1 MPDIQVDL
9 AFCYSCAKQTNHQIL
24 ATHSD
29 STDPNDYYIVFDYQ
43 IIRCMGCSNYAFRL
57 IENDVEEKRYL
68 SDEDV
73 EYNSH
78 LFQTEKIYP
87 KNVKQKYSYW
97 DLPKTVYD
105 IYSETLLAI
114 QEDLDILAA
123 IGLRATLEA
132 ICQDKKLSGHNL
144 DKKIEQLFLNG
155 FITERDANFL
165 HSVRFLGNDA
175 AHEIVKAEKH
185 QIQAA
190 LKMIEYLIESTYI
203 LEEQIAGNLPDIY
216 ERFLEKLKNKVENI
230 EGKFSLS
237 NLFSEEGIF
246 KKQLA
251 EFNKKLIKDIENK
264 KIDFIQVTNDTNLP
278 FETVQKT
285 ITLTNE

>member
-1 MPDIQVDL
+1 MTNKNNKTSSY
-9 AFCYSCAKQTNHQIL
+9 CYACQRKTNHQIL
-24 ATHSD
+24 HDTAIHD
-29 STDPNDYYIVFDYQ
+29 NDGYISYNFQ
-43 IIRCMGCSNYAFRL
+43 IICCLGCDYHAFRL
-57 IENDVEEKRYL
+57 TETNLHECYQ
-68 SDEDV
+68 DEFGEWQCD
-73 EYNSH
+73 SII
-78 LFQTEKIYP
+78 EKIYP
-87 KNVKQKYSYW
+87 KQISPKFDIW
-97 DLPKTVYD
+97 LLPKTVHS
-105 IYSETLLAI
+105 IYLETLLAI

-155 FITERDANFL
+155 FITERNANFL

-251 EFNKKLIKDIENK
+251 EFNTKLIKDIENK